1 MYDMLLKNA
10 EILNRDFQW
19 EHSDLAVQDGR
30 IAAIGTDLGEAAET
44 LDLSGRRIVPGFV
57 DIHIHGCAGSD
68 ACDATPDALAAM
80 AGYLIT
86 KGVTSFCPTT
96 MTISRN
102 GILAAL
108 KNAQACM
115 ENPPAGAAIR
125 GVNMEGPYIAESR
138 KGAQKAEF
146 VRRPDWREF
155 MELNDAC
162 GGIVRL
168 VALAPECDGAEE
180 FIRHVKGI
188 CTISLAHT
196 DADYETAS
204 RSFALGVSHAT
215 HLFNA
220 HAFELGARHLTHL
233 FNAMTGMSHRAP
245 GAVGA
250 VLSHP
255 DVRAEIICDG
265 FHIHPAV
272 LKIAFQVLGDDR
284 AVIISDSIRSAGLP
298 DGVSEL
304 GGQTVYVQ
312 DGQARLADGTIAGST
327 TNLHQELKNLVS
339 WGVPFEQAVKS
350 VSYLPA
356 RSVHADDQVGSI
368 AAGKLADIVLLDS
381 ELNIVK
387 VMQDGKLC

>member
-19 EHSDLAVQDGR
+19 ERSDLAVQDGR

-96 MTISRN
+96 MTISHD

-220 HAFELGARHLTHL
+220 
-233 FNAMTGMSHRAP
+233 MTGMNHRAP

-327 TNLHQELKNLVS
+327 TNLLDEARNLI
-339 WGVPFEQAVKS
+339 
-350 VSYLPA
+350 SYGIPPERVFRSASLNPA
-356 RSVHADDQVGSI
+356 KEIGCEKEIGSI
-368 AAGKLADIVLLDS
+368 EPGKSADLVVLTPDWDL
-381 ELNIVK
+381 ELVIARGEK
-387 VMQDGKLC
+387 SYQK

>member
-68 ACDATPDALAAM
+68 TCDATPDALAAM

-96 MTISRN
+96 MTISHD

-220 HAFELGARHLTHL
+220 
-233 FNAMTGMSHRAP
+233 MTGMNHRAP

-327 TNLHQELKNLVS
+327 TNLLDEARNLI
-339 WGVPFEQAVKS
+339 
-350 VSYLPA
+350 SYGIPPERVFRSASLNPA
-356 RSVHADDQVGSI
+356 KEIGCEKEIGSI
-368 AAGKLADIVLLDS
+368 EPGKSADLVVLTPDWDL
-381 ELNIVK
+381 ELVIARGEK
-387 VMQDGKLC
+387 SYQK

>member
-10 EILNRDFQW
+10 EILNGDFQW

-68 ACDATPDALAAM
+68 TCDATPDALAAM

-96 MTISRN
+96 MTISHD

-125 GVNMEGPYIAESR
+125 GVNMEGPYMAESR

-220 HAFELGARHLTHL
+220 
-233 FNAMTGMSHRAP
+233 MTGMNHRAP

-327 TNLHQELKNLVS
+327 TNLLDEARNLI
-339 WGVPFEQAVKS
+339 
-350 VSYLPA
+350 SYGIPPERVFRSASLNPA
-356 RSVHADDQVGSI
+356 KEIGCEKEIGSI
-368 AAGKLADIVLLDS
+368 EPGKSADLVVLTPDWDL
-381 ELNIVK
+381 ELVIARGEK
-387 VMQDGKLC
+387 SYQK

>member
-68 ACDATPDALAAM
+68 TCDATPDALAAM

-96 MTISRN
+96 MTISHN

-196 DADYETAS
+196 VADYETAS

-220 HAFELGARHLTHL
+220 
-233 FNAMTGMSHRAP
+233 MTGMNHRAP

-327 TNLHQELKNLVS
+327 TNLLDEARNLI
-339 WGVPFEQAVKS
+339 
-350 VSYLPA
+350 SYGIPPERVFRSASLNPA
-356 RSVHADDQVGSI
+356 KEIGCEKEIGSI
-368 AAGKLADIVLLDS
+368 EPGKSADLVVLTPDWDL
-381 ELNIVK
+381 ELVIARGEK
-387 VMQDGKLC
+387 SYQK

>member
-10 EILNRDFQW
+10 EILNGDFQW
-19 EHSDLAVQDGR
+19 ERSDLAVQDGR

-68 ACDATPDALAAM
+68 TCDATPDALAAM

-96 MTISRN
+96 MTISHN

-155 MELNDAC
+155 TELNDAC

-220 HAFELGARHLTHL
+220 
-233 FNAMTGMSHRAP
+233 MTGMNHRAP

-272 LKIAFQVLGDDR
+272 LKIAFQVLGGDR

-327 TNLHQELKNLVS
+327 TNLLDEARNLI
-339 WGVPFEQAVKS
+339 
-350 VSYLPA
+350 SYGIPPERVFRSASLNPA
-356 RSVHADDQVGSI
+356 KEIGCEKEIGSI
-368 AAGKLADIVLLDS
+368 EPGKSADLVVLTPDWDL
-381 ELNIVK
+381 ELVIARGEK
-387 VMQDGKLC
+387 SYQK

>member
-19 EHSDLAVQDGR
+19 ERSDLAVQDGR

-68 ACDATPDALAAM
+68 TCDATPDALAAM

-96 MTISRN
+96 MTISHD

-220 HAFELGARHLTHL
+220 
-233 FNAMTGMSHRAP
+233 MTGMNHRAP

-327 TNLHQELKNLVS
+327 TNLLDEARNLI
-339 WGVPFEQAVKS
+339 
-350 VSYLPA
+350 SYGIPPERVFRSASLNPA
-356 RSVHADDQVGSI
+356 KEIGCEKEIGSI
-368 AAGKLADIVLLDS
+368 EPGKSADLVVLTPDWDL
-381 ELNIVK
+381 ELVIARGEK
-387 VMQDGKLC
+387 SYQK

>member
-10 EILNRDFQW
+10 EILNGDFQW
-19 EHSDLAVQDGR
+19 ERSDLAVQDGR

-68 ACDATPDALAAM
+68 TCDATPDALAAM

-96 MTISRN
+96 MTISHD

-220 HAFELGARHLTHL
+220 
-233 FNAMTGMSHRAP
+233 MTGMNHRAP

-272 LKIAFQVLGDDR
+272 VRTTFRLLGDR
-284 AVIISDSIRSAGLP
+284 IMAISDAMRATGLP
-298 DGVSEL
+298 DGESEL
-304 GGQTVYVQ
+304 GGQTVYVR
-312 DGQARLADGTIAGST
+312 DGKACLKDGTIAGST

-339 WGVPFEQAVKS
+339 WGVPFEQAAKS

-368 AAGKLADIVLLDS
+368 ATGKLADIVLLDS

-387 VMQDGKLC
+387 VMQDGKFC

>member
-68 ACDATPDALAAM
+68 TCDATPDALAAM

-96 MTISRN
+96 MTISHD

-108 KNAQACM
+108 KNVQACM

-220 HAFELGARHLTHL
+220 
-233 FNAMTGMSHRAP
+233 MTGMNHRAP

-327 TNLHQELKNLVS
+327 TNLLDEARNLI
-339 WGVPFEQAVKS
+339 
-350 VSYLPA
+350 SYGIPPERVFRSASLNPA
-356 RSVHADDQVGSI
+356 KEIGCEKEIGSI
-368 AAGKLADIVLLDS
+368 EPGKSADLVVLTPDWDL
-381 ELNIVK
+381 ELVIARGEK
-387 VMQDGKLC
+387 SYQK

>member
-96 MTISRN
+96 MTISHD

-108 KNAQACM
+108 KNVQACM

-220 HAFELGARHLTHL
+220 
-233 FNAMTGMSHRAP
+233 MTGMNHRAP

-327 TNLHQELKNLVS
+327 TNLLDEARNLI
-339 WGVPFEQAVKS
+339 
-350 VSYLPA
+350 SYGIPPERVFRSASLNPA
-356 RSVHADDQVGSI
+356 KEIGCEKEIGSI
-368 AAGKLADIVLLDS
+368 EPGKSADLVVLTPDWDL
-381 ELNIVK
+381 ELVIARGEK
-387 VMQDGKLC
+387 SYQK

>member
-19 EHSDLAVQDGR
+19 ERSDLAVQDGR

-68 ACDATPDALAAM
+68 TCDATPDALAAM

-96 MTISRN
+96 MTISHN

-220 HAFELGARHLTHL
+220 
-233 FNAMTGMSHRAP
+233 MTGMNHRAP

-327 TNLHQELKNLVS
+327 TNLLDEARNLI
-339 WGVPFEQAVKS
+339 
-350 VSYLPA
+350 SYGIPPERVFRSASLNPA
-356 RSVHADDQVGSI
+356 KEIGCEKEIGSI
-368 AAGKLADIVLLDS
+368 EPGKSADLVVLTPDWDL
-381 ELNIVK
+381 ELVIARGEK
-387 VMQDGKLC
+387 SYQK

>member
-10 EILNRDFQW
+10 EILNGDFQW
-19 EHSDLAVQDGR
+19 ERSDLAVQDGR

-68 ACDATPDALAAM
+68 TCDATPDALAAM

-96 MTISRN
+96 MTISHD

-155 MELNDAC
+155 TELNDAC

-220 HAFELGARHLTHL
+220 
-233 FNAMTGMSHRAP
+233 MTGMNHRAP

-265 FHIHPAV
+265 FHINPAV
-272 LKIAFQVLGDDR
+272 IRATFREMGDDR
-284 AVIISDSIRSAGLP
+284 LCLISDSLRAAGCP
-298 DGVSEL
+298 NGVYEL
-304 GGQTVYVQ
+304 GGQQVHVQ
-312 DGQARLADGTIAGST
+312 DGKATLENGTIAGSVIDSRIAVERAIAFGVGEET
-327 TNLHQELKNLVS
+327 ALKAATIN
-339 WGVPFEQAVKS
+339 
-350 VSYLPA
+350 PA
-356 RSVHADDQVGSI
+356 RAIRLDREIGSI
-368 AAGKLADIVLLDS
+368 TVGKLADLLVVSDCQYRS
-381 ELNIVK
+381 LEEIYQGGVR
-387 VMQDGKLC
+387 Q

>member
-10 EILNRDFQW
+10 EILNGDFQW
-19 EHSDLAVQDGR
+19 ERSDLAVQDGR

-68 ACDATPDALAAM
+68 TCDATPDALAAM

-96 MTISRN
+96 MTISHD

-108 KNAQACM
+108 KNAQVCM

-220 HAFELGARHLTHL
+220 
-233 FNAMTGMSHRAP
+233 MTGMNHRAP

-327 TNLHQELKNLVS
+327 TNLLDEARNLI
-339 WGVPFEQAVKS
+339 
-350 VSYLPA
+350 SYGIPPERVFRSASLNPA
-356 RSVHADDQVGSI
+356 KEIGCEKEIGSI
-368 AAGKLADIVLLDS
+368 EPGKSADLVVLTPDWDL
-381 ELNIVK
+381 ELVIARGEK
-387 VMQDGKLC
+387 SYQK

>member
-96 MTISRN
+96 MTISHD

-220 HAFELGARHLTHL
+220 
-233 FNAMTGMSHRAP
+233 MTGMNHRAP

-327 TNLHQELKNLVS
+327 TNLLDEARNLI
-339 WGVPFEQAVKS
+339 
-350 VSYLPA
+350 SYGIPPERVFRSASLNPA
-356 RSVHADDQVGSI
+356 KEIGCEKEIGSI
-368 AAGKLADIVLLDS
+368 EPGKSADLVVLTPDWDL
-381 ELNIVK
+381 ELVIARGEK
-387 VMQDGKLC
+387 SYQK

>member
-68 ACDATPDALAAM
+68 TCDATPDALAAM

-96 MTISRN
+96 MTISHD

-155 MELNDAC
+155 MELNDA
-162 GGIVRL
+162 
-168 VALAPECDGAEE
+168 
-180 FIRHVKGI
+180 
-188 CTISLAHT
+188 
-196 DADYETAS
+196 
-204 RSFALGVSHAT
+204 
-215 HLFNA
+215 
-220 HAFELGARHLTHL
+220 
-233 FNAMTGMSHRAP
+233 
-245 GAVGA
+245 
-250 VLSHP
+250 
-255 DVRAEIICDG
+255 
-265 FHIHPAV
+265 
-272 LKIAFQVLGDDR
+272 
-284 AVIISDSIRSAGLP
+284 
-298 DGVSEL
+298 
-304 GGQTVYVQ
+304 
-312 DGQARLADGTIAGST
+312 
-327 TNLHQELKNLVS
+327 
-339 WGVPFEQAVKS
+339 
-350 VSYLPA
+350 
-356 RSVHADDQVGSI
+356 
-368 AAGKLADIVLLDS
+368 
-381 ELNIVK
+381 
-387 VMQDGKLC
+387 